1 MYQLRWCL
9 EKRWD
14 RTLPIYLFRDFSF
27 ARISR
32 MLRMRPYEQCFATHS
47 PVPRGHWGREAFI
60 PDTPVIKI
68 VAHRA
73 ASEFWFEKRIK
84 KKNWLTFLSTDSLSR
99 FSSSQLL
106 KPIRRKSKI
115 DRPWRQ
121 FAVPLPNKR
130 SNKRFYS
137 FRNKRRHGI
146 LPGYCVWGESLTN
159 K

>member
-1 MYQLRWCL
+1 M
-9 EKRWD
+9 
-14 RTLPIYLFRDFSF
+14 SSV
-27 ARISR
+27 SR
-32 MLRMRPYEQCFATHS
+32 
-47 PVPRGHWGREAFI
+47 PVSVEGIEGGEAFI

-68 VAHRA
+68 VTHRA

-84 KKNWLTFLSTDSLSR
+84 KKLTHISLDWLSESIFMMKI
-99 FSSSQLL
+99 SSSQLL

-146 LPGYCVWGESLTN
+146 LPGYCVWGESLTI